1 MNDIYYRHAH
11 RSQEEID
18 IVAKRFELFDVSWIP
33 KIFKQALGLT
43 ATSWVRPDSYGTIH
57 VIYRVAVKEQ
67 SKQFLLRANCNIP
80 APEIEMKLEQL
91 IAKKVTLLDVP
102 VNHILHVDISRKAFP
117 FDFQIQECLPGADLE
132 DHFNGTKDDYDRM
145 SFALGQYVARLGEI
159 ELDGFGRFDEDQV
172 KKENLIGMKKSF
184 PEYIEVCLDD
194 DLRFIA
200 DSGIITVK
208 TAKLIRKLFD
218 QYRPVMNILRGT
230 LVHHDLADHNFMHV
244 KDRITGIFDWENAV
258 SGDPVLDLAS
268 CPTWTT
274 HFPREEKFLEGYRSV
289 RALPDHFG
297 EKMQIYRLR
306 TMLWKMVFALRVG
319 ILNEKR
325 RQRFFDALSPF
336 GISDY
341 HLWGRLSPLSSPS
354 GKRR

>member
-43 ATSWVRPDSYGTIH
+43 AVSWVRPDSYGTIH
-57 VIYRVAVKEQ
+57 VIYKVTVKEK
-67 SKQFLLRANCNIP
+67 SKQFLLRANSNIP
-80 APEIEMKLEQL
+80 VPEIEMKLEQV
-91 IAKKVTLLDVP
+91 ITERVAPLDVP

-117 FDFQIQECLPGADLE
+117 FDFQIQEVLAGADLE
-132 DHFNGTKDDYDRM
+132 DHFSGSKDEYDRM
-145 SFALGQYVARLGEI
+145 SFALGQYVARFGVLQFE
-159 ELDGFGRFDEDQV
+159 GFGRFDEHQV
-172 KKENLIGMKKSF
+172 KKGTPVGTKKSF
-184 PEYIEVCLDD
+184 PDYIEVCLDD

-200 DSGIITVK
+200 DSDIITVK
-208 TAKLIRKLFD
+208 TATSLRKLFD
-218 QYRPVMNILRGT
+218 QYRPMMDIPKGS

-244 KDRITGIFDWENAV
+244 DDHITGIFDWENAV
-258 SGDPVLDLAS
+258 VGDPVLDLAS

-274 HFPREEKFLEGYRSV
+274 HYPREEKLLEGYRSV
-289 RALPDHFG
+289 RSLPDHFI

-306 TMLWKMVFALRVG
+306 TMIWKMVFALRAG

-325 RQRFFDALSPF
+325 RHRFFDALTPF
-336 GISDY
+336 GI
-341 HLWGRLSPLSSPS
+341 RE
-354 GKRR
+354 R

>member
-43 ATSWVRPDSYGTIH
+43 AVSWVRPDSYGTIH
-57 VIYRVAVKEQ
+57 VIYKVSVEEQ
-67 SKQFLLRANCNIP
+67 SKQYLLRANCNIP

-102 VNHILHVDISRKAFP
+102 VNHILHVDISRKVFP
-117 FDFQIQECLPGADLE
+117 FDFQIQEVLLGADLE
-132 DHFNGTKDDYDRM
+132 DHFNGSEDDYDRM
-145 SFALGQYVARLGEI
+145 SFALGQYVARLGDI
-159 ELDGFGRFDEDQV
+159 QLDGFGRFDEKQV
-172 KKENLIGMKKSF
+172 IQGNLVGTKKSF
-184 PEYIEVCLDD
+184 PDYIEVCLDE

-200 DSGIITVK
+200 DSGQITVK
-208 TAKLIRKLFD
+208 IATSLRKLFD
-218 QYRPVMNILRGT
+218 QYRRVMDVPKGS

-244 KDRITGIFDWENAV
+244 GDRIIGIFDWENAV
-258 SGDPVLDLAS
+258 VGDPVLDLAS
-268 CPTWTT
+268 CATWTT
-274 HFPREEKFLEGYRSV
+274 HFPREVKLLEGYRSV
-289 RALPDHFG
+289 RALPDHFQK
-297 EKMQIYRLR
+297 KMQIYRLR
-306 TMLWKMVFALRVG
+306 TMIWKMVFALRAG

-325 RQRFFDALSPF
+325 RRRFFDALSPF

-341 HLWGRLSPLSSPS
+341 H
-354 GKRR
+354 